1 MKSLVETILSD
12 SDARMSKPKT
22 QRRAP
27 DRADSDHS
35 SNPPSDD
42 RQSLVP
48 DKPSFAWSSPLRCI
62 ASILILGYLSI
73 VLIGPLS
80 NPVASEHLSAPL
92 AEKVSPIH
100 RALFLGHGYRFFAPD
115 PGPSHLLVYRGMR
128 VDGTRFEGHFPD
140 RENHW
145 PRLLYHRWFML
156 SETIFNEQILKP
168 TVAQF
173 QQRNREYNLEIE
185 NLRKTNR
192 LDRLKQLTIERDEVS
207 KRYEQSRLRCE
218 MLSEAIARVLMERNQ
233 GESIELFVQE
243 RQIPFPEQ
251 VVDGMRLDDEDLLSP
266 RVKIGQL
273 DSTGFQ
279 TIETEPLPSQEESQ

>member
-1 MKSLVETILSD
+1 
-12 SDARMSKPKT
+12 MSKPQPK
-22 QRRAP
+22 RRAP
-27 DRADSDHS
+27 NLAPGDRATSASPDDGL
-35 SNPPSDD
+35 PSAGDE
-42 RQSLVP
+42 S
-48 DKPSFAWSSPLRCI
+48 SFAWSSTRRVV
-62 ASILILGYLSI
+62 ASILILGYLAI
-73 VLIGPLS
+73 VIIGPLS

-115 PGPSHLLVYRGMR
+115 PGPSHLVVYRGVR
-128 VDGTRFEGHFPD
+128 SDGTRFEGHFPD
-140 RENHW
+140 REKHW

-156 SETIFNEQILKP
+156 SETIFNEQIVKP

-185 NLRKTNR
+185 NLRKTNK

-207 KRYEQSRLRCE
+207 RLYEQSRLRCE
-218 MLSEAIARVLMERNQ
+218 MLSAAIARVLLERNQ

-251 VVDGMRLDDEDLLSP
+251 VVDGIRLDDEDLLSA
-266 RVKIGQL
+266 RVKIGEL
-273 DSTGFQ
+273 DSTGFR
-279 TIETEPLPSQEESQ
+279 TIETEQLPSQEESQ